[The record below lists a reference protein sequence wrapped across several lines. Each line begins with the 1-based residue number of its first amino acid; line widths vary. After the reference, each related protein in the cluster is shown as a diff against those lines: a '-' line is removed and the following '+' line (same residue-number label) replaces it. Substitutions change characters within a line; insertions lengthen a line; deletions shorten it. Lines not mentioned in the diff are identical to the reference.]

1 MDTGLKK
8 FQLINIINNDFTGLR
23 LVLRRY
29 SSGTML
35 EYDDDSFDINEVED
49 AIKEGDEADHHMEDW
64 VSCSYI

>member
-8 FQLINIINNDFTGLR
+8 FQLINIINNDFTGLG

-29 SSGTML
+29 SSGTIL
-35 EYDDDSFDINEVED
+35 EYGDSFDIIEVED
-49 AIKEGDEADHHMEDW
+49 ATKENDEPDHHMEDC